1 MNPWL
6 LRPAATSH
14 CGETPQPPVREIR
27 RRDTSPGIVRA
38 GIQNVIE
45 NLRREVGSDGFHGT
59 PLVPAGIQTF
69 VFREAGALQ
78 IAGLGRCELLQRLT
92 SQPVAKPGRAT
103 RKTRK

>member
-1 MNPWL
+1 MQ
-6 LRPAATSH
+6 
-14 CGETPQPPVREIR
+14 ETYWE
-27 RRDTSPGIVRA
+27 SPGIVRA
-38 GIQNVIE
+38 FIQNVIE

-78 IAGLGRCELLQRLT
+78 IAGLGCGEQNGELLQRLT
-92 SQPVAKPGRAT
+92 SQPVAKPGRTT